1 MISTIYKSFLSA
13 SFFIIGFS
21 AVAQQSDSLYIPDT
35 SIKEKTIRI
44 AAVGDVMLGTNFPDK
59 SYLPPHDGKYL
70 LDSVKTYIEEADL
83 AFCNL
88 EGTYL
93 NTLGP
98 SSKKCKDPKKCYAFR
113 SPEHYLTY
121 VKEAGFD
128 LVSLANNHSGDF
140 GMAGRNRTMELSDSL
155 GLIHAGLENHPY
167 AIHEKDGL
175 KYGFIAFAPNSG
187 CLQLNNLPQAIALVQ
202 HLDSLTDIIIV
213 SFHGGAEGSKY
224 QHVPHGTEIFLG
236 ENRGDL
242 RLFSHSL
249 IDAGADLILGHG
261 PHVTR
266 GLEIYKER
274 LIAYSLGNFA
284 TYSRFNLIGP
294 NGLCPLLLVD
304 LDQEGAFVGGE
315 IIPVQQIGEGI
326 PVIDED
332 KKVIAIMQQLSRQDF
347 PNSHPVIEDN
357 GIIKVR

>member
-1 MISTIYKSFLSA
+1 MILRTLSPV
-13 SFFIIGFS
+13 FFFTLILS
-21 AVAQQSDSLYIPDT
+21 CLSLNAQESDSLNVADSFITP
-35 SIKEKTIRI
+35 KTIRI

-59 SYLPPHDGKYL
+59 SHLPPHDGQYL
-70 LDSVKTYIEEADL
+70 LDSVKRYILQADL

-98 SSKKCKDPKKCYAFR
+98 SSKNCKDPKKCYAFR

-140 GMAGRNRTMELSDSL
+140 GLAGRNRTVALSDSL
-155 GLIHAGLENHPY
+155 GLVYAGLEQFPY
-167 AIHEKDGL
+167 AIHEQDGL
-175 KYGFIAFAPNSG
+175 RYGFIAFAPNSG
-187 CLQLNNLPQAIALVQ
+187 CLQLNNLPQAIALIQ
-202 HLDSLTDIIIV
+202 HLDTLSDIIIV
-213 SFHGGAEGSKY
+213 SFHGGAEGSKF
-224 QHVPHGTEIFLG
+224 QHVPQGTETYLG

-242 RLFSHSL
+242 RLFTHSL

-266 GLEIYKER
+266 GLEVYKGR

-284 TYSRFNLIGP
+284 TYSRFNLTGP
-294 NGLCPLLLVD
+294 NGFCPLLLVD
-304 LDQEGAFVGGE
+304 INEKGEFIGGE
-315 IIPVQQIGEGI
+315 VIPVQQIGEGI
-326 PVIDED
+326 PIIDEN
-332 KKVIAIMQQLSRQDF
+332 KRVISIMRNLSKEDF
-347 PNSHPVIEDN
+347 PDSHPIIEDD
-357 GIIKVR
+357 GKIKAR